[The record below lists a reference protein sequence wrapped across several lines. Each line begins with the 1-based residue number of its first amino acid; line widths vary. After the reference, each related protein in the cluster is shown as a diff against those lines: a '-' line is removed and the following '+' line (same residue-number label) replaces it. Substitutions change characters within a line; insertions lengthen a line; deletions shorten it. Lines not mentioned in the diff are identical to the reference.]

1 MGRPLVWVTLAFAAG
16 ILAADRLPADPAPV
30 ALAAGAAYA
39 AWVLAQVVPS
49 SRRRAAGAGLLAG
62 LPLLGVFGALGYLT
76 ALLDPA
82 RQEAAAAEEWDGR
95 RVAVEGVVAAPVEAR
110 DGRQQVVVRL
120 RRLDGRPLPQPF
132 SVMATL
138 PPQPAL
144 RYGDVIAARGVIVLP
159 PDSGNPGEPSLRA
172 ALRRR
177 GVAALLRVPPYRP
190 ATVLRRGAGHPL
202 TAWVLGLRE
211 RLVAPLLA
219 LPPPY
224 GGVLAGLLFGA
235 AAGADREMEEL
246 FLRAGLLHV
255 LVVSGAQ
262 VGLLAA
268 SVAGMLTLLRAHPAL
283 RFLLAGTVVLLFAT
297 MVGWEAAVGRA
308 AIMALVGLGAG
319 WLRRDNDAATA
330 LALAALL
337 WLALYPAALFGLG
350 FQLSFAATW
359 GLIFL
364 SPVLEPPL
372 RPRWL
377 AQLAGATLG
386 AQLAVLP
393 LLAVVSQRVSLAAF
407 PANLLV
413 LPVVAVLVPAGFV
426 LSLVGLVLPPAA
438 FALAP
443 VFLPPVWAIV
453 ALARL
458 FAAAPGAEVWLP
470 PVAWWQAAAAYALL
484 VALPGLRRRASAIRG
499 ALRHAWPAVWALLVA
514 ALLSAGSALPGIL
527 GPRLLV
533 VTVLDVGQGDAIL
546 VQSPAG
552 RALLVDGGGE
562 VESPGRLRGE
572 AAAASRFA
580 VPARADVGAR
590 RVVPALR
597 RLGVRRLDVI
607 VLSHAHEDHVGG
619 LPAVLQ
625 NFSVDLVLEP
635 GVPHTSPSYLWFL
648 DLVRQRRIAYA
659 LARQGQRIDLGGGA
673 AAHVLWPPEDGD
685 RRGAAEQLNLRS
697 VVARVV
703 FGRFSVLLTG
713 DIEAETE
720 AQLVRRAGLQST
732 VLKVA
737 HHGSRTSTTPLF
749 VDAVRPIYAVISVGR
764 GNFFGHPH
772 PQTLRTLEQRG
783 IGVYRTDRDGAVI
796 LRSDGSWLA
805 VETVRRARPR

>member
-1 MGRPLVWVTLAFAAG
+1 VTLAFAAG
-16 ILAADRLPADPAPV
+16 ILAADRWPAAPLPV

-39 AWVLAQVVPS
+39 AWVVAQAVFPP
-49 SRRRAAGAGLLAG
+49 SRRALAAGLLPG
-62 LPLLGVFGALGYLT
+62 LLLCVFGALGYLT

-82 RQEAAAAEEWDGR
+82 RQEAAAAAAWDGQR
-95 RVAVEGVVAAPVEAR
+95 AAIEGVIVAPVEAR

-120 RRLDGRPLPQPF
+120 RRLNGRPPPRPF
-132 SVMATL
+132 SLMATL

-144 RYGDVIAARGVIVLP
+144 RYGDVISARGVIVLP
-159 PDSGNPGEPSLRA
+159 PEGGNPGEPSLRA
-172 ALRRR
+172 ALQRR
-177 GVAALLRVPPYRP
+177 GIAALLRVPPYRP
-190 ATVLRRGAGHPL
+190 VAVLRRDAGHPL
-202 TAWVLGLRE
+202 TAWVLRLRE
-211 RLVAPLLA
+211 RFVAPLLA

-235 AAGADREMEEL
+235 QAGATREMEEL

-268 SVAGMLTLLRAHPAL
+268 SVVGMLTLLRAHPAL
-283 RFLLAGTVVLLFAT
+283 RFLLAGTVVLLFAA
-297 MVGWEAAVGRA
+297 MVGWGAAVGRA

-319 WLRRDNDAATA
+319 WLGRDADAATA

-337 WLALYPAALFGLG
+337 WLALYPASLFSLG

-359 GLIFL
+359 GLVFL
-364 SPVLEPPL
+364 SPALEPPL

-377 AQLAGATLG
+377 AQIAGATLG

-393 LLAVVSQRVSLAAF
+393 LLAAVFQRVSLAAF

-443 VFLPPVWAIV
+443 AFLPAVWAIV

-458 FAAAPGAEVWLP
+458 FAGAPGAEVWLP
-470 PVAWWQAAAAYALL
+470 PVGWWQVVAAYALL
-484 VALPGLRRRASAIRG
+484 GTLPRLRRAAIRG
-499 ALRHAWPAVWALLVA
+499 AVRWAGLAVWGLLVA
-514 ALLSAGSALPGIL
+514 ALLSAGSALPGSL

-562 VESPGRLRGE
+562 VELPGRSDVSERADGE
-572 AAAASRFA
+572 RTVATRS
-580 VPARADVGAR
+580 DVGAR

-597 RLGVRRLDVI
+597 RLGVRRLDVV

-635 GVPHTSPSYLWFL
+635 GVPHLSPSYTWFL
-648 DLVRQRRIAYA
+648 ELVRRRRIAYA

-673 AAHVLWPPEDGD
+673 AAHVLWPPQEGE
-685 RRGAAEQLNLRS
+685 RQEAAGQVNARS

-703 FGRFSVLLTG
+703 FNRFSVLLTG

-720 AQLVRRAGLQST
+720 AQLARGEGLQST

-737 HHGSRTSTTPLF
+737 HHGSRTSTTPIF
-749 VDAVRPIYAVISVGR
+749 VDAVRPLYAVISVGR

-772 PQTLRTLEQRG
+772 VQTLRTLEQRG
-783 IGVYRTDRDGAVI
+783 IRVYRTDRDGAVI
-796 LRSDGSWLA
+796 LRSDGRWLA
-805 VETVRRARPR
+805 VETVRHARPR

>member
-16 ILAADRLPADPAPV
+16 ILTADRQPADPAPV
-30 ALAAGAAYA
+30 VLIAGAAYA
-39 AWVLAQVVPS
+39 AWVLTQLVLVPT
-49 SRRRAAGAGLLAG
+49 RRAAGTGVLSGLL
-62 LPLLGVFGALGYLT
+62 LCVFAALGYLT

-82 RQEAAAAEEWDGR
+82 RQEAAAAAAWDGH
-95 RVAVEGVVAAPVEAR
+95 RVTIQGVVAAPVR
-110 DGRQQVVVRL
+110 TGDGRQQVVVRL
-120 RRLDGRPLPQPF
+120 RRLDGHTLPRPF

-144 RYGDVIAARGVIVLP
+144 RYGDLIAARGVIVLP
-159 PDSGNPGEPSLRA
+159 PDGGNPGEPSLRA
-172 ALRRR
+172 ALQRR
-177 GVAALLRVPPYRP
+177 GIAALLRVPPHRP
-190 ATVLRRGAGHPL
+190 ATVVRRGAGHPL

-211 RLVAPLLA
+211 RFVAPLLA

-235 AAGADREMEEL
+235 QAGAGREMEEL

-268 SVAGMLTLLRAHPAL
+268 SVVGMLALLRAHPAL
-283 RFLLAGTVVLLFAT
+283 RFLLAGAVVLLFAA
-297 MVGWEAAVGRA
+297 MVGWGAAVGRA

-319 WLRRDNDAATA
+319 WLRRDTDAATA
-330 LALAALL
+330 MALAALL
-337 WLALYPAALFGLG
+337 WLALYPAALFSLG

-364 SPVLEPPL
+364 SPALEPPV

-377 AQLAGATLG
+377 ARLAGATLG

-393 LLAVVSQRVSLAAF
+393 LLAVVFQRVSLAAF

-413 LPVVAVLVPAGFV
+413 LPIVAVLVPAGFV

-438 FALAP
+438 FTLAP
-443 VFLPPVWAIV
+443 AFLPPVWAIV

-458 FAAAPGAEVWLP
+458 FAGAPGAEVWLP
-470 PVAWWQAAAAYALL
+470 PVAWWQAVAAYLL
-484 VALPGLRRRASAIRG
+484 LGALPRLRRGVLAIRG
-499 ALRHAWPAVWALLVA
+499 GVRWVGLAVWALLVA
-514 ALLSAGSALPGIL
+514 ALLFTGSALPGSL

-533 VTVLDVGQGDAIL
+533 VSVLDVGQGDAIL
-546 VQSPAG
+546 VQSPSG
-552 RALLVDGGGE
+552 RVLLVDGGGE
-562 VESPGRLRGE
+562 VELPGRLRGD
-572 AAAASRFA
+572 AAASSGEA
-580 VPARADVGAR
+580 MPARTDVGMQ

-635 GVPHTSPSYLWFL
+635 GVPHASPSYARFL
-648 DLVRQRRIAYA
+648 ELVRQRRTAYA
-659 LARQGQRIDLGGGA
+659 LARQGQRIDLGDGA
-673 AAHVLWPPEDGD
+673 AAHVLWPPEDGE
-685 RRGAAEQLNLRS
+685 RRGAAEQVNARS
-697 VVARVV
+697 VVARLS

-720 AQLVRRAGLQST
+720 AALVHSGGLQST

-749 VDAVRPIYAVISVGR
+749 VDAVHPVYAVISVGR

-772 PQTLRTLEQRG
+772 AQTLRTLEQRG
-783 IGVYRTDRDGAVI
+783 IRVYRTDRDGAVI
-796 LRSDGSWLA
+796 LRSDGRWLA
-805 VETVRRARPR
+805 VETVRQSRLR

>member
-1 MGRPLVWVTLAFAAG
+1 
-16 ILAADRLPADPAPV
+16 
-30 ALAAGAAYA
+30 
-39 AWVLAQVVPS
+39 
-49 SRRRAAGAGLLAG
+49 
-62 LPLLGVFGALGYLT
+62 
-76 ALLDPA
+76 
-82 RQEAAAAEEWDGR
+82 
-95 RVAVEGVVAAPVEAR
+95 
-110 DGRQQVVVRL
+110 
-120 RRLDGRPLPQPF
+120 
-132 SVMATL
+132 
-138 PPQPAL
+138 
-144 RYGDVIAARGVIVLP
+144 
-159 PDSGNPGEPSLRA
+159 
-172 ALRRR
+172 
-177 GVAALLRVPPYRP
+177 
-190 ATVLRRGAGHPL
+190 
-202 TAWVLGLRE
+202 
-211 RLVAPLLA
+211 VAPLLA

-235 AAGADREMEEL
+235 QAGATREMEEL

-268 SVAGMLTLLRAHPAL
+268 SVVGMLTLLRAHPAL
-283 RFLLAGTVVLLFAT
+283 RFLLAGTVVLLFAA
-297 MVGWEAAVGRA
+297 MVGWGAAVGRA

-319 WLRRDNDAATA
+319 WLGRDADAATA

-337 WLALYPAALFGLG
+337 WLALYPASLFSLG

-359 GLIFL
+359 GLVFL
-364 SPVLEPPL
+364 SPALEPPL

-377 AQLAGATLG
+377 AQIAGATLG

-393 LLAVVSQRVSLAAF
+393 LLAAVFQRVSLAAF

-443 VFLPPVWAIV
+443 AFLPAVWAIV

-458 FAAAPGAEVWLP
+458 FAGAPGAEVWLP
-470 PVAWWQAAAAYALL
+470 PVGWWQVVAAYALL
-484 VALPGLRRRASAIRG
+484 GTLPRLRRAAIRG
-499 ALRHAWPAVWALLVA
+499 AVRWAGLAVWGLLVA
-514 ALLSAGSALPGIL
+514 ALLSAGSALPGSL

-562 VESPGRLRGE
+562 VELPGRSDVSERADGE
-572 AAAASRFA
+572 RTVATRS
-580 VPARADVGAR
+580 DVGAR

-635 GVPHTSPSYLWFL
+635 GVPHLSPSYTWFL
-648 DLVRQRRIAYA
+648 ELVRRRRIAYA

-673 AAHVLWPPEDGD
+673 AAHVLWPPQEGE
-685 RRGAAEQLNLRS
+685 RQEAAGQVNARS

-703 FGRFSVLLTG
+703 FNRFSVLLTG

-720 AQLVRRAGLQST
+720 AQLARGEGLQST

-737 HHGSRTSTTPLF
+737 HHGSRTSTTPIF
-749 VDAVRPIYAVISVGR
+749 VDAVRPLYAVISVGR

-772 PQTLRTLEQRG
+772 VQTLRTLEQRG
-783 IGVYRTDRDGAVI
+783 IRVYRTDRDGAVI
-796 LRSDGSWLA
+796 LRSDGRWLA
-805 VETVRRARPR
+805 VETVRHARPR